1 MQENETEGRKEDVW
15 WMKTF
20 VLSDILIKKYNEK
33 LIMWVA
39 DLILICS

>member
-20 VLSDILIKKYNEK
+20 VLSDILMKKYNEK